1 MIVFYGLAAAAFLIL
16 SIRFILVWTSKMIS
30 ASIVGGVQQMIDK
43 MKEYDLDTRAG
54 LVVCKGRQLEVQYM
68 DPSLKTLLGSP
79 TLVEEMLPPEFRHKH
94 TKLVQRFVGGD
105 PLPDSLTHPLRNVQI
120 LSGDRELFRA
130 KLIIGKFKFHQ
141 FLLEDLFYVIIQPN
155 DHPANSPT
163 RSPIIRKA
171 NNGRRS
177 SYSYSPSSPSDTA
190 ELVSAFVTPESW
202 RLEHAAQEVFR
213 PVQQNSIEEAKGMV
227 EIYGLGAASYID
239 RGLVPATERY
249 AQATVLYMDIVDFT
263 RHCMAK
269 QLDEI
274 SGWMTRIH
282 TTVDELL
289 ERFAIRKVETR
300 GDCVICVS
308 GTNFVPSEGGASR
321 DLCGDQVTRM
331 LAFGHD
337 LGLAL
342 SGMDGTAARIGMATG
357 PVVLTH
363 IAHGGDALPAKYIY
377 GDTVNVAC
385 RMEQTG
391 RVGAVQ
397 LAESAARVYA
407 AERGMA
413 VPPLR
418 SRDVKGKGIMRT
430 AMYDCAGNRFLDG
443 PALAALGDGPA
454 VGSVGS
460 GGRRKSVGL

>member
-1 MIVFYGLAAAAFLIL
+1 M
-16 SIRFILVWTSKMIS
+16 
-30 ASIVGGVQQMIDK
+30 
-43 MKEYDLDTRAG
+43 
-54 LVVCKGRQLEVQYM
+54 
-68 DPSLKTLLGSP
+68 
-79 TLVEEMLPPEFRHKH
+79 
-94 TKLVQRFVGGD
+94 
-105 PLPDSLTHPLRNVQI
+105 
-120 LSGDRELFRA
+120 
-130 KLIIGKFKFHQ
+130 
-141 FLLEDLFYVIIQPN
+141 
-155 DHPANSPT
+155 
-163 RSPIIRKA
+163 
-171 NNGRRS
+171 
-177 SYSYSPSSPSDTA
+177 
-190 ELVSAFVTPESW
+190 
-202 RLEHAAQEVFR
+202 
-213 PVQQNSIEEAKGMV
+213 
-227 EIYGLGAASYID
+227 YGLGAASYIEH
-239 RGLVPATERY
+239 GLVPATERY
-249 AQATVLYMDIVDFT
+249 AHATVLYMDIVDFS
-263 RHCMAK
+263 RLCVSK
-269 QLDEI
+269 PLDEI
-274 SGWMTRIH
+274 SDWMTRIH
-282 TTVDELL
+282 ATVDELL
-289 ERFAIRKVETR
+289 ERHAVRKVETR

-308 GTNFVPSEGGASR
+308 GTNYAPSEGAGSR

-331 LAFGHD
+331 LSFGHD

-342 SGMDGTAARIGMATG
+342 AAIEQTAVRIGMATG

-407 AERGMA
+407 VERGMA

>member
-1 MIVFYGLAAAAFLIL
+1 ME
-16 SIRFILVWTSKMIS
+16 K
-30 ASIVGGVQQMIDK
+30 D
-43 MKEYDLDTRAG
+43 
-54 LVVCKGRQLEVQYM
+54 
-68 DPSLKTLLGSP
+68 
-79 TLVEEMLPPEFRHKH
+79 
-94 TKLVQRFVGGD
+94 
-105 PLPDSLTHPLRNVQI
+105 
-120 LSGDRELFRA
+120 
-130 KLIIGKFKFHQ
+130 
-141 FLLEDLFYVIIQPN
+141 IQ
-155 DHPANSPT
+155 NS
-163 RSPIIRKA
+163 
-171 NNGRRS
+171 
-177 SYSYSPSSPSDTA
+177 
-190 ELVSAFVTPESW
+190 
-202 RLEHAAQEVFR
+202 VFR
-213 PVQQNSIEEAKGMV
+213 PIYINDSDSADALHANESSTPTTIDESKGMV
-227 EIYGLGAASYID
+227 EVYGLGAASYID

-274 SGWMTRIH
+274 SGWMTNIH

-289 ERFAIRKVETR
+289 ARYAIRKVETR

-321 DLCGDQVTRM
+321 DLCGDQATRM
-331 LAFGHD
+331 LSFGHD

-342 SGMDGTAARIGMATG
+342 SAIEGTAARMGMATG

-397 LAESAARVYA
+397 LAESAARAYA
-407 AERGMA
+407 EERGEA

-418 SRDVKGKGIMRT
+418 TKEIKGKGPMRT
-430 AMYDCAGNRFLDG
+430 ALYDYVANRFFDVR
-443 PALAALGDGPA
+443 ALSIDCGDTSRP
-454 VGSVGS
+454 GSRRGS
-460 GGRRKSVGL
+460 GAAQ